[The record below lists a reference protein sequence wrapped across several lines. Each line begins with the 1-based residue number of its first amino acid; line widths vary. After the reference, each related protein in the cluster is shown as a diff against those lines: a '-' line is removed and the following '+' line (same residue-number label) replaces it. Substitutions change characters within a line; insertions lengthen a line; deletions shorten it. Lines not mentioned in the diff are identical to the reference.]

1 MVMLMFT
8 NNDENNG
15 NSGNRGKFSD
25 SIKKIRRDLFKKS
38 KITLPSEEKEFILDS
53 TRTNVFKVFL
63 SIPLIVY
70 NNVFNK

>member
-25 SIKKIRRDLFKKS
+25 RINKIRRDLFKKS
-38 KITLPSEEKEFILDS
+38 KNTLPSDGKEFILD
-53 TRTNVFKVFL
+53 F
-63 SIPLIVY
+63 Y
-70 NNVFNK
+70 